1 MPIISDFE
9 SSLSKHSRPSY
20 AQWRPV
26 DLHNHSPVSFDYEG
40 NKADAISAGISH
52 LSTANVEVV
61 MFTDHHTL
69 PKQEFVDEIQRGTG
83 KTILRGVEV
92 NIFVDAWG
100 KPETKVQKQAYFHL
114 LVGFPPTV
122 DADYWFK
129 LIKQKC
135 GHEERDISGNK
146 IPGLTSRVDHICEAV
161 AESGAII
168 IPAHLHKKH
177 NAFKSRSVD
186 DIYMDE
192 EFLKLA
198 KNHFTALEVTD
209 PKTAQ
214 FFDGKHEETDR
225 LHKSCIRSSDA
236 HDVTLIGQR
245 VTYVQMESPT
255 FEELKASLEIPS
267 RVSLEEPALP
277 SSYIIGLN
285 IRGQFFQDFWLS
297 FSPNCNA
304 MIGVKGSG
312 KTSVLECLRFALGAL
327 VPDSRKDEVQ
337 SHLTHIL
344 GESGSV
350 RVLVR
355 REDGAKVLVER
366 NASNPDSFNLIF
378 EDDRR
383 EEVRNPE
390 ALMFTSF
397 ILGWH
402 EIEQA
407 ATDVAV
413 RQAYLDTIADREK
426 IRQLQEVADEG
437 IGQIKSLHEQVA
449 NRYSSFMNLRGRVS
463 LLRDLRSG
471 LQKLSDAKLVEL
483 KDTYETASQHRESME
498 GLASWLDTRS
508 KQEFNLQASDVVPD
522 FPSLDGESP
531 IREFANQ
538 ATEMVNDLRNH
549 VGQFTDAH
557 RRKVEEHAVSLA
569 QSMPGLASAMDAFA
583 TKYDEAVSALSDE
596 QRKLLQ
602 SHRQVLDQ
610 TRALP
615 SLEHKMDEERG
626 KLEEMLTKLA
636 NLCDSVADA
645 LDDQTT
651 LRRSRVEDLGKELI
665 GFGVRLDVAPRS
677 RLSMFENIA
686 ASNPDGASVFGE
698 LNTQFSGSNRHHR
711 RLAQGYRRAKA
722 DLVQG
727 FPLLLSSMAFSDY
740 LAAFEGD
747 DLNIYFNVGQ
757 IQEDYRP
764 IDQLSAG
771 QRCTAVFP
779 LLLKLQ
785 EGPLIVDQ
793 PEDNLDNRHI
803 ADAIAPALVEDK
815 KGRQI
820 AFTSHNANLVVLTDA
835 EQIAMFESDGAKGSV
850 SARGFLCMSESE
862 ITQHVIAIL
871 DGGREAL
878 RLRYQKYGVDDL

>member
-1 MPIISDFE
+1 MPIIDEFE

-26 DLHNHSPVSFDYEG
+26 DLHNHSPASFDYKG
-40 NKADAISAGISH
+40 NKADAIGAAISH
-52 LSTANVEVV
+52 LSKANVDVV
-61 MFTDHHTL
+61 MFTDHHIL
-69 PKQEFVDEIQRGTG
+69 PEQEFVEKVQRGTG
-83 KTILRGVEV
+83 KTILRGAEL

-100 KPETKVQKQAYFHL
+100 KPEARVQQQAFFHL
-114 LVGFPPTV
+114 LVGFSPAM
-122 DADYWFK
+122 DADYWFTHVN
-129 LIKQKC
+129 QQC
-135 GHEERDISGNK
+135 GYEERDISGNK
-146 IPGLTSRVDHICEAV
+146 IPGLTSRVDQICEV
-161 AESGAII
+161 LSESGAII
-168 IPAHLHKKH
+168 IPAHLHKSRD
-177 NAFKSRSVD
+177 AFKSRSVD
-186 DIYMDE
+186 DIYTDA

-198 KNHFTALEVTD
+198 RNHFTALEVTD
-209 PKTAQ
+209 PKTAE
-214 FFDGKHEETDR
+214 FFDGKHEETDHI
-225 LHKSCIRSSDA
+225 HKSCIRSSDA
-236 HDVTLIGQR
+236 HDVTSIGQR
-245 VTYVQMESPT
+245 VSYVQMESPT
-255 FEELKASLEIPS
+255 FEELKAGLEIPL
-267 RVSLEEPALP
+267 RVSLDEPALP
-277 SSYIIGLN
+277 PSYIIGLN
-285 IRGQFFQDFWLS
+285 IRGQFFKDFWISL
-297 FSPNCNA
+297 SPNCNA
-304 MIGVKGSG
+304 LIGVKGSG

-337 SHLTHIL
+337 SHLSHIL

-355 REDGAKVLVER
+355 REDGAKVLIER
-366 NASNPDSFNLIF
+366 SASNLDVFGLVF

-407 ATDVAV
+407 ATEVAV

-426 IRQLQEVADEG
+426 IRQLQEKADEG

-449 NRYSSFMNLRGRVS
+449 NRYSGFMNLRGRVS
-463 LLRDLRSG
+463 LLQDLRSG
-471 LQKLSDAKLVEL
+471 LQELSDAKLVEL
-483 KDTYETASQHRESME
+483 KDTYEIANQHRESIE
-498 GLASWLDTRS
+498 ALASWLDART
-508 KQEFNLQASDVVPD
+508 KQEFNFQAAGVVPEL
-522 FPSLDGESP
+522 PSLNGDSP

-538 ATEMVNDLRNH
+538 ATEIVDDLRRH
-549 VGQFTDAH
+549 VKEFSGSH
-557 RRKVEEHAVSLA
+557 REKMVEHAAGLA
-569 QSMPGLASAMDAFA
+569 ESMPRLISAIEEFA
-583 TKYDEAVSALSDE
+583 VAYDEAVSALSDE

-615 SLEHKMDEERG
+615 SLEHKLEEERV
-626 KLEEMLTKLA
+626 KLEETLEALA
-636 NLCDSVADA
+636 RRCDSVADA
-645 LDDQTT
+645 LDGQTA
-651 LRRSRVEDLGKELI
+651 LRRSRVEELGKELSD
-665 GFGVRLDVAPRS
+665 FGVRLDVAPRS
-677 RLSMFENIA
+677 RLSMFEDIA
-686 ASNPDGASVFGE
+686 GSNPDGASVYSE
-698 LNTQFSGSNRHHR
+698 LNNQFSESDRHHR
-711 RLAQGYRRAKA
+711 RLAQGYKRARA
-722 DLVQG
+722 DLVKG
-727 FPLLLSSMAFSDY
+727 FPLLLSSVAFSDY

-757 IQEDYRP
+757 TQDDYRA

-803 ADAIAPALVEDK
+803 ADSIAPALLEDK

-835 EQIAMFESDGAKGSV
+835 EQIVMFESDGARGAV
-850 SARGFLCMSESE
+850 SARGFLSMSESL
-862 ITQHVIAIL
+862 ITRHVIAIL
-871 DGGREAL
+871 DGGRAAL
-878 RLRYQKYGVDDL
+878 RLRYKKYGVDNV

>member
-1 MPIISDFE
+1 MPIIDEFE
-9 SSLSKHSRPSY
+9 STLSKHSKPSY
-20 AQWRPV
+20 AEWRPV
-26 DLHNHSPVSFDYEG
+26 DLHNHSPASFDYEG
-40 NKADAISAGISH
+40 NTTGAVGAAISH
-52 LSTANVEVV
+52 LSTANVDVV
-61 MFTDHHTL
+61 MLTDHHTL
-69 PKQEFVDEIQRGTG
+69 PDQGFVDKVQRGTG
-83 KTILRGVEV
+83 KTILRGVEL

-100 KPETKVQKQAYFHL
+100 KPQSKVQKKPYFHL
-114 LVGFPPTV
+114 LVGFSPTT

-129 LIKQKC
+129 AVKQKC
-135 GHEERDISGNK
+135 GHEEREVSGTNV
-146 IPGLTSRVDHICEAV
+146 PGLTSRVDEICDV
-161 AESGAII
+161 LAESGAII
-168 IPAHLHKKH
+168 IPAHLHKSRD
-177 NAFKSRSVD
+177 AFKSRSVD
-186 DIYMDE
+186 DIYVDE
-192 EFLKLA
+192 EFLKLV

-209 PKTAQ
+209 PKTAE
-214 FFDGKHEETDR
+214 FFDGKHEETGR
-225 LHKSCIRSSDA
+225 LHKSCIWSSDA
-236 HDVTLIGQR
+236 HDVESIGQR

-255 FEELKASLEIPS
+255 FEELKASLEIPL

-297 FSPNCNA
+297 LSPNCNA

-312 KTSVLECLRFALGAL
+312 KTSVLECLRFALGSL

-337 SHLTHIL
+337 SHLSHIL

-366 NASNPDSFNLIF
+366 NASNPDSFGLVF

-383 EEVRNPE
+383 EDVRNPE

-426 IRQLQEVADEG
+426 IRQLHEMADEG
-437 IGQIKSLHEQVA
+437 IGHIKSLHEQVA
-449 NRYSSFMNLRGRVS
+449 NRYSGFMNLRGRVS

-471 LQKLSDAKLVEL
+471 LRELSDAKLVEL
-483 KDTYETASQHRESME
+483 KDTYETANQHRESIE
-498 GLASWLDTRS
+498 SLESWLDTRS
-508 KQEFNLQASDVVPD
+508 RQGVDLQSSDVVPD
-522 FPSLDGESP
+522 LPSLEGDSP

-538 ATEMVNDLRNH
+538 AAQMVDDLRKH
-549 VGQFTDAH
+549 VANFSGFH
-557 RRKVEEHAVSLA
+557 RKKVDQHAVSLA
-569 QSMPGLASAMDAFA
+569 QIMPGLAASMDEFA
-583 TKYDEAVSALSDE
+583 AKYDEAVSVLSDE
-596 QRKLLQ
+596 QIKLLQ

-615 SLEHKMDEERG
+615 SLEHKLEEERS

-636 NLCDSVADA
+636 SLCDTVADA

-651 LRRSRVEDLGKELI
+651 LRRSRVEELGKELI

-686 ASNPDGASVFGE
+686 ASNPDGASVFSE
-698 LNTQFSGSNRHHR
+698 LNSKFAESNRHHR
-711 RLAQGYRRAKA
+711 RLAEGYRRAKA

-747 DLNIYFNVGQ
+747 DLSIYLDVGQ
-757 IQEDYRP
+757 TQEDYRP

-803 ADAIAPALVEDK
+803 ADAIAPALIEDK

-850 SARGFLCMSESE
+850 SARGFLCMSESP
-862 ITQHVIAIL
+862 ITPHVIAIL
-871 DGGREAL
+871 DGGRDAL